1 MPLSVANSIGTSYT
15 SIVAPTRG
23 ILRYVPFVVNCVPI
37 ERKTLLSRWNW
48 RLAIRPR
55 TPHLSRGKKKT
66 QELCPVSGGN
76 PCLVI
81 PLGLASRPMI
91 PTTRTIVAVRQ
102 VSARKACLVSCTS
115 DELQA
120 LRPLR
125 LMFSIRNPP
134 NAAMGSTTSLSSMMP
149 AIAAN
154 VNRYARFPPH
164 LLTRFVRVPTWPQCG
179 STSQ

>member
-1 MPLSVANSIGTSYT
+1 
-15 SIVAPTRG
+15 
-23 ILRYVPFVVNCVPI
+23 
-37 ERKTLLSRWNW
+37 
-48 RLAIRPR
+48 
-55 TPHLSRGKKKT
+55 
-66 QELCPVSGGN
+66 
-76 PCLVI
+76 
-81 PLGLASRPMI
+81 MI

-154 VNRYARFPPH
+154 SSDLATVWQYKPMTAQNNRMAAS
-164 LLTRFVRVPTWPQCG
+164 WG
-179 STSQ
+179 ANMDMSGMA